1 MKTRGMALLLAL
13 LLLLPLPVL
22 ANGDTPAAS
31 VAPSASAAPSTSAGD
46 PAQTA
51 ETVEYAD
58 VEALFAACT
67 DHQLS
72 SRMALAEALHDVVL
86 SQMDVSIKQD
96 ALAAAQAA
104 LAQAEEAQLMALAAP
119 EDVTAAQEA
128 VDEAQTALQTAQ
140 LEQLKHISSVRAM
153 TGVDISSSTYNARDF
168 FFTLQ
173 PGEIALSFLQD
184 SIVAY
189 GLMED
194 KQKAVQEIEQDYI
207 DIALQYAALQEAAKA
222 YGEAQEAREEVALSL
237 IMGNA
242 SDADF
247 AAATGDMRQ
256 SRLELFTAMADY
268 SRLLYRV
275 NETCGGALS
284 DEAGLLAEY
293 LGTNS

>member
-1 MKTRGMALLLAL
+1 
-13 LLLLPLPVL
+13 
-22 ANGDTPAAS
+22 
-31 VAPSASAAPSTSAGD
+31 
-46 PAQTA
+46 
-51 ETVEYAD
+51 
-58 VEALFAACT
+58 
-67 DHQLS
+67 
-72 SRMALAEALHDVVL
+72 
-86 SQMDVSIKQD
+86 
-96 ALAAAQAA
+96 
-104 LAQAEEAQLMALAAP
+104 MALAAP

-153 TGVDISSSTYNARDF
+153 TGVDISGSTYNARDF

-284 DEAGLLAEY
+284 DEAGLLAQY

>member
-1 MKTRGMALLLAL
+1 MALLLAL

-31 VAPSASAAPSTSAGD
+31 AGD
-46 PAQTA
+46 PAQPA

-72 SRMALAEALHDVVL
+72 SRTALAEALHDVVL

-96 ALAAAQAA
+96 ALAQAQAA

-153 TGVDISSSTYNARDF
+153 TGVDISGNTYNARDF

-284 DEAGLLAEY
+284 DEAGLLAQY